1 MEKVVKPRPKLIHKI
16 ELYSNKIIPIIIA
29 GFYFSN
35 TVLSYFGID
44 FEIFSWIA
52 GVGILAIIK
61 FYVSSY
67 AYQFCEY
74 HRMPLHYI
82 VVNSCITAYD
92 YYIGIPV
99 SNRTLF
105 TINCVIAFLAIVI
118 AIYLKVKVCK
128 NH

>member
-1 MEKVVKPRPKLIHKI
+1 MEKVVKPRPKIIHKI
-16 ELYSNKIIPIIIA
+16 ELYSNKIIPILIA
-29 GFYFSN
+29 GTYFMN
-35 TVLSYFGID
+35 TVLSYLGID
-44 FEIFSWIA
+44 FEGFTWIA
-52 GVGILAIIK
+52 GVGILAIVKLYI
-61 FYVSSY
+61 SSF

-118 AIYLKVKVCK
+118 AIYLKLKVCNK
-128 NH
+128 S

>member
-1 MEKVVKPRPKLIHKI
+1 MSILPMIF
-16 ELYSNKIIPIIIA
+16 LY
-29 GFYFSN
+29 
-35 TVLSYFGID
+35 L
-44 FEIFSWIA
+44 
-52 GVGILAIIK
+52 
-61 FYVSSY
+61 SSY
-67 AYQFCEY
+67 VFRFCEY